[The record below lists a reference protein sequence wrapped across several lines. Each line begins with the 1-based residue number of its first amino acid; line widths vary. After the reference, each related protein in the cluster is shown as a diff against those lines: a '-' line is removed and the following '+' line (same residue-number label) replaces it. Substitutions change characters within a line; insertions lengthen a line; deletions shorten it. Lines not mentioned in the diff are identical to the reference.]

1 MGEPPHNVSACSTG
15 QILVFEQNPT
25 LAKRLAMAIW
35 AKTQS
40 HPALTPTFAE
50 VRYFLEGDRGVV
62 FAAAVNAQ
70 ASTSDDVLE
79 ILKRKGIPIVLY
91 ARETEDGTCPRPA
104 NRDAVDVVVCAG
116 RGLVGEVAEAVS
128 RLVEDCDRPL
138 LVVDDSRSM
147 RAALEQF
154 LSERGYRVLQAC
166 DGVQALDV
174 LEAHPEIRLVITD
187 NEMPGMDGFTLV
199 KEIRRRFSK
208 DDLAVIGISAL
219 DLSSRLSVRFINNG
233 ANDFLHKPF
242 QREELYCRVEHN
254 LEMLRRIDI
263 IRDLS
268 YRDALTRLH
277 NRRYF
282 FENAGPFIDG
292 VRREGREYCVAML
305 DIDQFKRV
313 NDTHG
318 HDAGDEVIK
327 SVAAHILAHF
337 AKEAIASRFGGEEFC
352 VLFKGEADAPAADR
366 LEALRRAI
374 GQSVVPVDGNDI
386 RVTVSTGY
394 SCEQEPLQAMLKLA
408 DTRLYEAKTGGRDR
422 VVGPEGG
429 GRGQSAD
436 PVP

>member
-1 MGEPPHNVSACSTG
+1 MDESPHNVSVCSTG
-15 QILVFEQNPT
+15 QILVFEQDPAQ
-25 LAKRLAMAIW
+25 AKGLAMDIW

-40 HPALTPTFAE
+40 HPALAPTVAE
-50 VRYFLEGDRGVV
+50 VKVFLERQRGVV
-62 FAAAVNAQ
+62 FAAAVSAQ
-70 ASTSDDVLE
+70 ASGADGVLE
-79 ILKRKGIPIVLY
+79 ILKRQGIPTVLY
-91 ARETEDGTCPRPA
+91 VRETEDDACLRPENQGA
-104 NRDAVDVVVCAG
+104 ADVMICEE
-116 RGLVGEVAEAVS
+116 RGLSGKVAEAVS
-128 RLVEDCDRPL
+128 RLVADCNRPL

-147 RAALEQF
+147 RAALDQF
-154 LSERGYRVLQAC
+154 LSERGHRVLQAC
-166 DGVQALDV
+166 DGVQALEI

-219 DLSSRLSVRFINNG
+219 DSTARISVRFINNG

-254 LEMLRRIDI
+254 LEMLRRIDV

-282 FENAGPFIDG
+282 FENAEPFIEAVSKAG
-292 VRREGREYCVAML
+292 GGYCVAML
-305 DIDQFKRV
+305 DIDHFKRV
-313 NDTHG
+313 NDTYG

-327 SVAAHILAHF
+327 SVAAHIMAHF
-337 AKEAIASRFGGEEFC
+337 AKDAITSRFGGEEFC
-352 VLFKGEADAPAADR
+352 VLFEAGPDADAGDR

-374 GQSVVPVDGNDI
+374 GQSVIPVEDEDI

-394 SCEQEPLQAMLKLA
+394 CCEPEPLQTMLKLA
-408 DTRLYEAKTGGRDR
+408 DNRLYTAKESGRDR
-422 VVGPEGG
+422 VVGP
-429 GRGQSAD
+429 RPD
-436 PVP
+436 PVVPDADR